1 MHFKE
6 FLLSLFFFLSDYF
19 SHLTYSFQSSHYS
32 DSDLLEVF
40 CLLWFPISQPWES
53 STPGRFT
60 QLYDH
65 SLIHS
70 LSKFLLSLYYVQSKV
85 QGAENAAVEKKITVI
100 IDHTVFGPSIE
111 FWVSATKIL
120 NFQEPFVI
128 SECSFFT
135 ASYSGFWLHCLLLS
149 L

>member
-1 MHFKE
+1 M
-6 FLLSLFFFLSDYF
+6 
-19 SHLTYSFQSSHYS
+19 
-32 DSDLLEVF
+32 
-40 CLLWFPISQPWES
+40 LWFLISQPWES

-60 QLYDH
+60 QLYHH

-100 IDHTVFGPSIE
+100 IDHTVFGPTIE

-120 NFQEPFVI
+120 NFQELFVI